1 LDDELSRL
9 PETYRA
15 PLVLCYLEGKSNAE
29 AARLLHCQV
38 AAVEKRLSRGRRL
51 LQGRLTSRGVA
62 LTPAALAAVLAH
74 QAAATA
80 QLPGRLVQ
88 SALQAALAA
97 SATGGAGPSQALA
110 AAVVGEMGRHRLV
123 CGTLIA
129 LLSIGGVALGLWNAV
144 RSSAP
149 ATRPQFSQVTFI
161 NGFGSGSNANTFGQY
176 YANGSLGGL
185 TFWGENFPGPT
196 TILQISNTNVS
207 TLYPFTVKIVSSTAT
222 SQQVLLVSKGT
233 IITTNAGGVVT
244 ATPVKL
250 EILLTLTSKPPRP
263 VYGDGKLATMS
274 FTALDAAGQ
283 QVFSSGQL
291 TGSWK

>member
-1 LDDELSRL
+1 LDEELSRL
-9 PETYRA
+9 PATYRA

-38 AAVEKRLSRGRRL
+38 GAVEKRLSRGRRL

-62 LTPAALAAVLAH
+62 LTPAALAAVLVH

-88 SALQAALAA
+88 SALQAALIA
-97 SATGGAGPSQALA
+97 SAAGAAVPSQALA
-110 AAVVGEMGRHRLV
+110 ATMLDEIGRRRLV

-129 LLSIGGVALGLWNAV
+129 LLSIGGVALGLWTTV
-144 RSSAP
+144 QSSAP
-149 ATRPQFSQVTFI
+149 TAGPQFSQVAFI

-176 YANGSLGGL
+176 YAKGSLGGP
-185 TFWGENFPGPT
+185 TFWGESFPGPT
-196 TILQISNTNVS
+196 TVLQISNTNVS
-207 TLYPFTVKIVSSTAT
+207 TLYPFAVKIVSSTAT
-222 SQQVLLVSKGT
+222 SQQVLLDSKGT

-244 ATPVKL
+244 VTPVKL
-250 EILLTLTSKPPRP
+250 EILITLTSKPPRP

-283 QVFSSGQL
+283 QVFTSGQL